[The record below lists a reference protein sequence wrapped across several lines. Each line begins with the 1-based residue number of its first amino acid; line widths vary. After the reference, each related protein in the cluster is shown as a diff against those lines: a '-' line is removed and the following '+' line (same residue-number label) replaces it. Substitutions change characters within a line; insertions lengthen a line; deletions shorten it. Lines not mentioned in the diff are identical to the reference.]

1 MPTAWKSSASRASAS
16 LRSSVIAAATAGL
29 FAACLSLAVLA
40 AEPPKIKAG
49 HPTEPMFS
57 QPFID
62 KDEWRDQP
70 VRHRYVHGGF
80 KGTNTL
86 FSIYMPPKE
95 LYHGRFFQPVA
106 AVSGDENASQQP
118 FAPNGMVTN
127 ENTSIAFAIASGG
140 YLVESNLGSTSMFDS
155 AGLSMYRASAAVAE
169 YSRVVAAEM
178 YGPHRP
184 FGYIYGG
191 SGGGFKTLA
200 AAENTTGIWDGFVP
214 YVFASPVAMPFVFT
228 VQAHAV
234 RLLKD
239 KWQDVVDALDA
250 GGSGNMY
257 ATLNK
262 DEADA
267 LRETTRMGMPPRVWF
282 AYDRLGYGPLA
293 VLIDASVAMDPTY
306 FDDFWKVPGYLGANP
321 PESLKKAHI
330 KEFRTTISKIVMSD
344 EAAKLGLVLPM
355 ASRGANVIPA
365 AFQFANTPSGELKGA
380 TLTVKSGGAAGKK
393 LSIASRSGEL
403 ITVATGNAE
412 AFRVVNSIK
421 TGDEVE
427 IDNSIYLAIQT
438 YHRHQIPDPQFTVW
452 NQFRGPDGKPLYPQR
467 PLHIRPGGA
476 QTGKFEGKMIAVESL
491 VDEYAYP
498 WQVDWYRTQRVEK
511 ELGSRVDDQ
520 FRVWM
525 VDNAMHSSIGPRGSD
540 RTRIIAYYNVLQQAL
555 RDVAAWAETGTP
567 PPANSVYKVVD
578 GQVQIPAT
586 AAQRKGVQPVVTL
599 TANGRARTEVKVG
612 QPVRFS
618 GTVEVPPGTGKVVEA
633 QWDFDGSG
641 DFAVPGEVKLSDA
654 AGDRAT
660 VTTTYAYSKPG
671 TYFAVLRAS
680 SQRQPDNTPHARI
693 PNLARARVVVK

>member
-1 MPTAWKSSASRASAS
+1 MRAVGTSTNGRAWAALSSGIIAATMVGLFGTCLS
-16 LRSSVIAAATAGL
+16 SSVP
-29 FAACLSLAVLA
+29 A

-49 HPTEPMFS
+49 HPTEPLFS

-106 AVSGDENASQQP
+106 AVSGDENAAQQP
-118 FAPNGMVTN
+118 FSPNGMITN

-140 YLVESNLGSTSMFDS
+140 YLVESNLGSTSMFDN

-169 YSRVVAAEM
+169 YSKVVASEM
-178 YGPHRP
+178 YGPHRIH
-184 FGYIYGG
+184 GYTYGG

-214 YVFASPVAMPFVFT
+214 YVFASPVAMPHVFT

-239 KWQDVVDALDA
+239 KWPDVVDALDA

-262 DEADA
+262 DESDA
-267 LRETTRMGMPPRVWF
+267 LREATRMGMPPRVWF

-321 PESLKKAHI
+321 PASLKSAHI
-330 KEFRTTISKIVMSD
+330 KEYRTTISRIVMSD
-344 EAAKLGLVLPM
+344 EAARLGLLLPM

-365 AFQFANTPSGELKGA
+365 AFQFANTPTGELKGA
-380 TLTVKSGGAAGKK
+380 TLTVKSGAAAGKK

-421 TGDEVE
+421 IGDEVE

-438 YHRHQIPDPQFTVW
+438 YHRHQIPDPEFTVW
-452 NQFRGPDGKPLYPQR
+452 DQFRGPDGKPLYPQR

-498 WQVDWYRTQRVEK
+498 WQADWYRTHRVQK
-511 ELGSRVDDQ
+511 ELGSRIDDQ
-520 FRVWM
+520 FRLWY
-525 VDNAMHSSIGPRGSD
+525 VDNAMHASVGPRDAD
-540 RTRIIAYYNVLQQAL
+540 RTRIVAYYNVLQQAL
-555 RDVAAWAETGTP
+555 RDVAAWAENGTP
-567 PPANSVYKVVD
+567 PPASSVYKVAD
-578 GQVQIPAT
+578 GQVEQPAR
-586 AAQRKGVQPVVTL
+586 AAERKGVQPVVSL
-599 TANGRARTEVKVG
+599 MANGRARAEVKAG
-612 QPVRFS
+612 QSVKFS

-633 QWDFDGSG
+633 QWDFDGTG
-641 DFAVPGEVKLSDA
+641 NFAVPGEVKLSNA
-654 AGDRAT
+654 AGDKAT
-660 VTTTYAYSKPG
+660 VTTTYAFSKPG

-680 SQRQPDNTPHARI
+680 SQRQPDSTPHARI